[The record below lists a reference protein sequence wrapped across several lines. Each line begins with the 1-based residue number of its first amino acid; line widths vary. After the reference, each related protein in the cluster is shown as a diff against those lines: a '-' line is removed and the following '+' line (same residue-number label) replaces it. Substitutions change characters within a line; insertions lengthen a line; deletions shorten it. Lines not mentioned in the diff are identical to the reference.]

1 MNSTFHDRTSL
12 TASLLGWGTSRADL
26 ATIAGLRKKLP
37 AWAPPDT
44 PGHFLKHADE
54 QTVLA
59 VAAID
64 QAISSSNLD
73 VQQFQNWSI
82 IAAPRF
88 IGRIAG
94 VSTLER
100 FGRGGGPA
108 ISPHVIPQ
116 HSLHSISGALSIL
129 LSSRQPNFG
138 IGGTADSL
146 AEGLLAALTF
156 PANGRTG
163 ALLVATAWELHQLSG
178 LSCGG
183 VSVAIDGASRFMW
196 RTAAAC
202 RRRLSHRPSHESI
215 DRECSRPLH
224 GVDFAHSRWPS
235 RTVLL
240 AIALGCDLTIGS
252 PQENREPDC
261 GRLVA
266 VTLRVTLPKNTEHSP
281 CPSLRS

>member
-1 MNSTFHDRTSL
+1 MRRDLS
-12 TASLLGWGTSRADL
+12 ASLLGWGTAKADL
-26 ATIAGLRKKLP
+26 AAIAGMRKKLP

-59 VAAID
+59 VAALD
-64 QAISSSNLD
+64 QAISSASLD
-73 VQQFQNWSI
+73 VKHFQNWSI
-82 IAAPRF
+82 VAAPRF

-156 PANGRTG
+156 PDNGRAGT
-163 ALLVATAWELHQLSG
+163 LLVATSWEPEPQLDDQGNCTNAPVCHAVALALQSVAQAG
-178 LSCGG
+178 SCGEIKLHVG
-183 VSVAIDGASRFMW
+183 DSSADARRANHSSTSAADLAIGLVSLIPGGPMAQFAWHLPWGATLRFEA
-196 RTAAAC
+196 RQLAVKLAAA
-202 RRRLSHRPSHESI
+202 
-215 DRECSRPLH
+215 
-224 GVDFAHSRWPS
+224 A
-235 RTVLL
+235 
-240 AIALGCDLTIGS
+240 
-252 PQENREPDC
+252 
-261 GRLVA
+261 
-266 VTLRVTLPKNTEHSP
+266 
-281 CPSLRS
+281 

>member
-1 MNSTFHDRTSL
+1 MNSTFHDRTNLS
-12 TASLLGWGTSRADL
+12 ASLLGWGTSQADL
-26 ATIAGLRKKLP
+26 PTIAGLRKKLP
-37 AWAPPDT
+37 AWAPSDT

-64 QAISSSNLD
+64 QAISSANLD
-73 VQQFQNWSI
+73 VQQFKNWSI

-156 PANGRTG
+156 PASGRTG
-163 ALLVATAWELHQLSG
+163 TLLVATAWEPEPQLDDQANCTNAPVCHAVALALQTASQAGSCGELHLQVGEGLDSHHTIRLPENAAG
-178 LSCGG
+178 LSTALTSLIPGG
-183 VSVAIDGASRFMW
+183 PAGTFSWRLPWGATLRLEAH
-196 RTAAAC
+196 RKIVNLTAAA
-202 RRRLSHRPSHESI
+202 
-215 DRECSRPLH
+215 
-224 GVDFAHSRWPS
+224 
-235 RTVLL
+235 
-240 AIALGCDLTIGS
+240 
-252 PQENREPDC
+252 
-261 GRLVA
+261 
-266 VTLRVTLPKNTEHSP
+266 
-281 CPSLRS
+281 